1 MGSSGATEAG
11 SAAIAALAGTKTVLL
26 RTRKRDGSWVPT
38 PVSVVADG
46 DRAYFR
52 TWDTS
57 GKSKRLRNFPQV
69 RLAPSTLRGRPA
81 GPEVEGVAR
90 QLDGAEA
97 QRARALL
104 AKRFPVMHGKLVPWF
119 HRRKGW
125 STVHYEITFPSPS
138 PSPMPPPPPPPPRRP
153 ARRGFDWVPFPVN
166 RAGKGTQSVR

>member
-1 MGSSGATEAG
+1 MGSDAVGTG

-38 PVSVVADG
+38 PVSVVVDG

-57 GKSKRLRNFPQV
+57 GKHKRLRNFPQV
-69 RLAPSTLRGRPA
+69 RLAPSTLRGKPT
-81 GPEVEGVAR
+81 GSEIEGAAR

-97 QRARALL
+97 EHARALL
-104 AKRFPVMHGKLVPWF
+104 ARRFPVMHGRLVPWV

-125 STVHYEITFPSPS
+125 TTVHYEVTFGS
-138 PSPMPPPPPPPPRRP
+138 
-153 ARRGFDWVPFPVN
+153 A
-166 RAGKGTQSVR
+166 